1 MKLTTFTVLAALL
14 SGPALATDAT
24 LKNPLEDGETWQDLR
39 VDIVGDADIADGSSV
54 FDVDAPYRAH
64 DAATVPVVIRQLD
77 PSIEITKAT
86 MVIDENP
93 APMAAAMSFGP
104 AMSPLNME
112 LRVRVNQYSNVRVI
126 IDTEQGKL
134 MNGRYVKASGGCS
147 APATKDPE
155 QALAGMGQMKLK
167 HFQSQVQ
174 MSTPRREAQI
184 MIRHPNYSGLQRDQV
199 TQLFITAHFIDML
212 EVHQGD
218 DLLFRMEGGISI
230 SENPVFRFEY
240 NDNGSENLIVRA
252 TDTEGNIFE
261 QTLPKGGQS

>member
-1 MKLTTFTVLAALL
+1 
-14 SGPALATDAT
+14 
-24 LKNPLEDGETWQDLR
+24 
-39 VDIVGDADIADGSSV
+39 
-54 FDVDAPYRAH
+54 
-64 DAATVPVVIRQLD
+64 
-77 PSIEITKAT
+77 
-86 MVIDENP
+86 
-93 APMAAAMSFGP
+93 
-104 AMSPLNME
+104 
-112 LRVRVNQYSNVRVI
+112 
-126 IDTEQGKL
+126 
-134 MNGRYVKASGGCS
+134 
-147 APATKDPE
+147 
-155 QALAGMGQMKLK
+155 
-167 HFQSQVQ
+167 
-174 MSTPRREAQI
+174 